1 MKKDENGNEILN
13 KKGEK
18 IIDKLR
24 FTREKFLFHV
34 PVTLNFCKKNTNI
47 NEQVREIITQNPN
60 PDIAFLGIDR
70 GEKHLLYYSLIDRNG
85 NILEQ

>member
-1 MKKDENGNEILN
+1 M
-13 KKGEK
+13 
-18 IIDKLR
+18 
-24 FTREKFLFHV
+24 
-34 PVTLNFCKKNTNI
+34 KNTNI

>member
-34 PVTLNFCKKNTNI
+34 PVTLNFCIKNTNI
-47 NEQVREIITQNPN
+47 NEQVREIITQNP
-60 PDIAFLGIDR
+60 DITFLGIDR